1 MASRFTQRRQRL
13 LALAAIILLAL
24 VLLLLVVGLRG
35 GLFRL
40 GQSASPQGSTGGGG
54 SSLAG
59 GFSAGASV
67 ETGVPDALGAG
78 SGYQAIYSGQT
89 TSGQPAGGQTGVGT
103 SGGSSVGDQHSSPT
117 ASIDTPPSQ
126 QVGSGTTSGAAYTG
140 PEGGGAEGSPTVGG
154 GQTSEG
160 IATPELPSALL
171 FVLGLTSVAG
181 VAWLFARRRNA
192 LGHS

>member
-24 VLLLLVVGLRG
+24 VLLLVVGLRG

-40 GQSASPQGSTGGGG
+40 GQSASSQGSTGGG
-54 SSLAG
+54 SSLAS

-78 SGYQAIYSGQT
+78 NGYQAIYSGQT
-89 TSGQPAGGQTGVGT
+89 TSGQPAGGQTGAGT
-103 SGGSSVGDQHSSPT
+103 SGSPSVGDQPGSPT
-117 ASIDTPPSQ
+117 ASVDTPPSQ
-126 QVGSGTTSGAAYTG
+126 QVGSGTTSSGAYTG
-140 PEGGGAEGSPTVGG
+140 PEGGGAEGSPTLGG

-192 LGHS
+192 LDHS